1 MPAQR
6 PWFPIVALLLT
17 PLLSTAR
24 PLELPEEL
32 LPRETLEKIYKAELP
47 AYDPADFQKL
57 YDAHVYL
64 EKYFLTDSVEDR
76 RTITQILAKTQFPV
90 MTLGRM
96 CRIHLTWPAL
106 APGPAYVNERIGPHD
121 VSYFLG
127 VPKNYDRT
135 RPWPLV
141 IRLPAL
147 NAIVT
152 NPDKP
157 PTSDETV
164 QLYTRWVTDELQ
176 AHPDALVIMP
186 LLNFDEFYGPSY
198 KGMSTV
204 IQAMHHV
211 ASRANV
217 DPARVYMLGHGMAAH
232 ATWNLAIHYPTYF
245 AAINPLAGAASQ
257 DWQRVRFMNLRNTLP
272 VVWHDTTDQVIPPG
286 HSAALVTLLKNL
298 KYEVVFEQ
306 THNVGHAPTPEI
318 AEKCYATLRART
330 REVYPRQV
338 NLRSTRPDPTFNRVD
353 WVQVDQPLSSGKE
366 KGLQLRHGSGKII
379 VSENAHTVQAAL
391 TSPNKIEA
399 KTENVQ
405 TLRFFLND
413 QMVDLARP
421 ITVIVNTKTR
431 FEGMASVSLDQML
444 NDQLFIGRGW
454 RYFPAVLEI
463 DLTAGASSRP
473 AAATQRTLATPP
485 LNTTQLYFTTDEG
498 KTFFPLDAGT
508 KSPTVHDGKP
518 AYRAHVF
525 SCDGSK
531 TQFVAYLSKST
542 PVSTDPLVRK
552 PGMTQWAPL
561 GTAAAAI
568 VLDVKCP
575 EKGGN
580 GLPVEV
586 FPK

>member
-1 MPAQR
+1 MPAHR
-6 PWFPIVALLLT
+6 LTLAFAALLLLT
-17 PLLSTAR
+17 PLSATAK

-32 LPRETLEKIYKAELP
+32 LPRETLEKLYKSELP

-64 EKYFLTDSVEDR
+64 EKFFLTDSAEDR
-76 RTITQILAKTQFPV
+76 RTIVQILTKTQIPV
-90 MTLGRM
+90 VTLGRM

-141 IRLPAL
+141 IRLPAV
-147 NAIVT
+147 NAIIT
-152 NPDKP
+152 DPEKP

-176 AHPDALVIMP
+176 AHPDALVVMP

-198 KGMSTV
+198 KGMNTV

-211 ASRANV
+211 ATRANV

-257 DWQRVRFMNLRNTLP
+257 DWQRVRFFNLRNTLP
-272 VVWHDTTDQVIPPG
+272 VVWADTTDKIINPG
-286 HSAALVTLLKNL
+286 QSAALITLLKNF
-298 KYEVVFEQ
+298 KYDVVFEQ
-306 THNVGHAPTPEI
+306 TRNVGHTPTPEI
-318 AEKCYATLRART
+318 AEKCYTAMRGRT

-338 NLRSTRPDPTFNRVD
+338 NLRSTRPDPTFNRAD
-353 WVQVDQPLSSGKE
+353 WVQIDQPLNAGPE
-366 KGLQLRHGSGKII
+366 KSLHLRHGSGKIVI
-379 VSENAHTVQAAL
+379 NENAATLQAAL
-391 TSPNKIEA
+391 TGPNKIEA
-399 KTENVQ
+399 KTDNVQ

-413 QMVDLARP
+413 QMVDLAKP
-421 ITVIVNTKTR
+421 VTVVVNTKTR
-431 FEGMASVSLDQML
+431 FEGMPKASLDQML
-444 NDQLFIGRGW
+444 NDQLFLGRGW
-454 RYFPAVLEI
+454 RYFPAVVEI

-473 AAATQRTLATPP
+473 ATTRTVAAPP
-485 LNTTQLYFTTDEG
+485 STATQLYFTTDEG
-498 KTFFPLDAGT
+498 KTLVTLDAST
-508 KSPTVHDGKP
+508 KSPAVHDGKP

-525 SCDGSK
+525 SCDGGK

-542 PVSTDPLVRK
+542 PISPDPLVRK
-552 PGMTQWAPL
+552 PGSTQWAPL

-575 EKGGN
+575 DKAAAGP
-580 GLPVEV
+580 PVEV